1 MTSQAPNLTLMYFTF
16 GLAFGFGCCCLY
28 FVSVT
33 IIPKYFLKRRALA
46 TGFVIMGPGAGL
58 FVMSPIIQT
67 LLNATTSWRMTLII
81 MAGITSVTC
90 LLPCSFG
97 TNIANDKCQ
106 INTSA
111 DKNCEVR
118 SSLVALATAGR
129 VSSSQ
134 LCSTLSFSYLKNKE
148 FVIYVIAGVICF
160 CGMTVPNVHMVSTRM
175 VIFSFSGVKGNPAH
189 LALIQVG
196 N

>member
-1 MTSQAPNLTLMYFTF
+1 M
-16 GLAFGFGCCCLY
+16 
-28 FVSVT
+28 
-33 IIPKYFLKRRALA
+33 ALA
-46 TGFVIMGPGAGL
+46 IFELCRFIMGPGAGL

-81 MAGITSVTC
+81 MAGITFVTC

-134 LCSTLSFSYLKNKE
+134 LCSTLTFSYLKNKE

-175 VIFSFSGVKGNPAH
+175 VIFCFSGGKGNPAH